1 MPIYIILPV
10 YNVSVYN
17 NHNAIHNV
25 IGSVYMY
32 IHARVNKMKLPIIWH
47 KILKTSISN
56 YTLLA
61 AVELNLKCSSI
72 HNHSTVKV
80 GHWFG
85 NNIWSVQNNIRDN
98 FLFIPIHNKLVV
110 SVDVQNVV
118 KLFQLD
124 NKKLVIYALRFPVK
138 TDMS

>member
-1 MPIYIILPV
+1 
-10 YNVSVYN
+10 
-17 NHNAIHNV
+17 
-25 IGSVYMY
+25 
-32 IHARVNKMKLPIIWH
+32 MKLPIIWH
-47 KILKTSISN
+47 KILKTAISN

-72 HNHSTVKV
+72 HNHSMVKV

-124 NKKLVIYALRFPVK
+124 NKKLVIYALRFPDK
-138 TDMS
+138 TDRSYNAIRYV